1 MKRTLVQFDEE
12 TYRKLKD
19 RAFKQGRSMASVV
32 RELVS
37 KGLEP
42 SKRKQFKRAV
52 QFSFVGA
59 GQSAQGGR
67 APVSERHD
75 EALADVVS
83 ARGTKR

>member
-12 TYRKLKD
+12 IYRKLKD

-37 KGLEP
+37 QGLEP
-42 SKRKQFKRAV
+42 SPRKKFKRAK

-59 GQSAQGGR
+59 GQSSQKR
-67 APVSERHD
+67 QAPISERHD
-75 EALADVVS
+75 EALADAFIS
-83 ARGTKR
+83 SKKK